1 MELKVIELYNQ
12 SDEDF
17 SSDVLETTLYV
28 DGVEVMKGDYYHDKI
43 DDKIEGFK
51 RALTFLNIEFT
62 ENVEK
67 QNSDY
72 DW

>member
-1 MELKVIELYNQ
+1 MELKIIELYNQ

-17 SSDVLETTLYV
+17 SSDVLETTLFV
-28 DGVEVMKGDYYHDKI
+28 DGQEVMKGDYYHDKI
-43 DDKIEGFK
+43 DDRIEGFK

-62 ENVEK
+62 EDVEK
-67 QNSDY
+67 QNSDC